1 MNDNFSQNII
11 KQIDKGIPIYD
22 IAEYF
27 GGLDKF
33 RKLILKYPYLV
44 ALVETKLG
52 GYISIE
58 VDGEEYET
66 YEIPFILIH
75 FSETDFDEKL
85 YNASVDIQ
93 IPEITNKED
102 LKKILFWI
110 DNYSGDNGSEFA
122 RFNDRKL
129 NDLEIWV
136 SPGQINGLSWG
147 SFPKFD
153 EVPSDKEVEKVIP
166 KEYKV

>member
-75 FSETDFDEKL
+75 FSETDFDEQL

-93 IPEITNKED
+93 IPEITNKGEPYSSVNFFTGTPSNWETGENSV
-102 LKKILFWI
+102 LVPNLFMLPVFNFWI
-110 DNYSGDNGSEFA
+110 NGRSYDN
-122 RFNDRKL
+122 
-129 NDLEIWV
+129 
-136 SPGQINGLSWG
+136 
-147 SFPKFD
+147 FD
-153 EVPSDKEVEKVIP
+153 IISNLMFYNFLVVNF
-166 KEYKV
+166 